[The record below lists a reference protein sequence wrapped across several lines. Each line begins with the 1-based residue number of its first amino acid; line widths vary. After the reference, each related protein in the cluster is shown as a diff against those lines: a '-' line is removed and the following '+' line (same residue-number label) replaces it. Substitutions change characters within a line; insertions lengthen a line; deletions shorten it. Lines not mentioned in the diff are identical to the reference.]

1 MIKKLTIFVVG
12 IVIIGFT
19 VFAFSGQINFTV
31 TSSAQNPMLEVPDN
45 IAYHHLF
52 RHVAA
57 FKTRAD
63 ELERQGRNAAGFRS
77 FFKRK
82 ANLNDGEAQILEQI
96 ATQCALEIKAI
107 DERAKPIIQ
116 AYRAQYPNGQVPHN
130 QLPAAPPAELRQM
143 TGERNELV
151 LRKRDEMRAAF
162 GEESFRRFQE
172 FVKNK
177 IARNVNPI
185 YPEQ

>member
-1 MIKKLTIFVVG
+1 MIKKLTIFVVS

-19 VFAFSGQINFTV
+19 VFAFSGQINFPV
-31 TSSAQNPMLEVPDN
+31 TSSAQSNSPEVPDN

-63 ELERQGRNAAGFRS
+63 ELERQGRNAAGFRG

-82 ANLNDGEAQILEQI
+82 ANLSDGEALILEQL
-96 ATQCALEIKAI
+96 AMQCALEIKAI
-107 DERAKPIIQ
+107 DERAKPIIL

-130 QLPAAPPAELRQM
+130 PP
-143 TGERNELV
+143 
-151 LRKRDEMRAAF
+151 
-162 GEESFRRFQE
+162 S
-172 FVKNK
+172 VKNCSGVF
-177 IARNVNPI
+177 RNLSKTKSRGMLTRFTRNHNLPLS
-185 YPEQ
+185 PLGCFLK